1 MAGRWQQ
8 SGVTL
13 PELLVV
19 VTIIAMAV
27 LVAVPTITDT
37 IRSARLRSATRSLEA
52 TLRAARIIAVTQRTD
67 MPVEVRT
74 GPAWPTP
81 PGPTEN
87 QYLFTDLR
95 GLPRIEQ
102 MPPGIRIVSST
113 SPITFRPN
121 GTLDAEAVTVLEV
134 QTRQGLRT
142 WEVRTSRMG
151 VTRVID

>member
-1 MAGRWQQ
+1 MAASRGH

-19 VTIIAMAV
+19 VAIIGMAV

-37 IRSARLRSATRSLEA
+37 IRSTRLRSATRSLEA
-52 TLRAARIIAVTQRTD
+52 TFRAARIVAVTQRTD
-67 MPVEVRT
+67 MSVAVRT
-74 GPAWPTP
+74 GPAWPAA

-87 QYLFTDLR
+87 EYTFTDLR
-95 GLPRIEQ
+95 GLPRTEK

-113 SPITFRPN
+113 SPIVFRPN

-134 QTRQGLRT
+134 QTRQGSKT